1 MKNKFFK
8 IFVFLIPL
16 GISLS
21 SCSDFRKAVGNEKVI
36 PDEFSVAMTPSLIVP
51 PGYNIDPDLFK
62 NNDTSKSEND
72 FNLSSEINVKENN
85 EISSFQ
91 DLFVDKEIPKD
102 IRKLI
107 DEETLGI
114 SLSERR
120 GIDILFGQVP
130 ETGVVLDAKKEALR
144 IRKNKSLGQKIN
156 STPSPAVEKN
166 SGKSVLIK

>member
-8 IFVFLIPL
+8 IFVFLIPM
-16 GISLS
+16 GMYLS
-21 SCSDFRKAVGNEKVI
+21 SCSDFRKAVGKEKVI

-62 NNDTSKSEND
+62 NNDISKAVND
-72 FNLSSEINVKENN
+72 FNLSSEINVKETN

-102 IRKLI
+102 IRKLV

-156 STPSPAVEKN
+156 STPSPAIEKN